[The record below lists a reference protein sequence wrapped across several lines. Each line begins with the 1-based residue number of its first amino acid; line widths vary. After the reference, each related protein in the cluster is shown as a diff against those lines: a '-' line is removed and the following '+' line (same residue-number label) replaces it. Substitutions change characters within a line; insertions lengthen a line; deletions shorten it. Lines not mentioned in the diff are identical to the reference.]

1 MVYNVCNTSVH
12 AFLPVYSVVMH
23 GQYSARCFSVRMYV
37 CEWYNDTCKS
47 ECVCIYVCVSYV
59 NTNKF
64 AIVVIH
70 YGPLKKKKKKK
81 KKKEKKKITYTFI
94 KCI

>member
-1 MVYNVCNTSVH
+1 M
-12 AFLPVYSVVMH
+12 
-23 GQYSARCFSVRMYV
+23 
-37 CEWYNDTCKS
+37 NDTMMH
-47 ECVCIYVCVSYV
+47 VRVNVWVYMCVSYV

-81 KKKEKKKITYTFI
+81 KKKNELAATLISNWMIWYLAS
-94 KCI
+94 

>member
-23 GQYSARCFSVRMYV
+23 GQYSVRCFSVRMYV
-37 CEWYNDTCKS
+37 CEWYNDACKS
-47 ECVCIYVCVSYV
+47 ECVCIYMCVSYV

-70 YGPLKKKKKKK
+70 YGPLKKK
-81 KKKEKKKITYTFI
+81 
-94 KCI
+94 